1 MGAVARHSPSW
12 TGGFGSSL
20 RLDWGQALGTG
31 VGAQRGLS
39 FGTKSGSESELRTGA

>member
-12 TGGFGSSL
+12 TGGFGSAL
-20 RLDWGQALGTG
+20 RLDWGRALGSE

-39 FGTKSGSESELRTGA
+39 FGTKSGSESELRAGA